1 VHAMKLI
8 KIIIF
13 FFIIYFVRR
22 FIQLYRAM
30 KKIQASQAQGKTYNE
45 YNAEKKKEKVVEA
58 DFKIVD

>member
-1 VHAMKLI
+1 MKLI
-8 KIIIF
+8 KIIFF

-30 KKIQASQAQGKTYNE
+30 KKIQDSQAQGKTYNE
-45 YNAEKKKEKVVEA
+45 YNAETKKSKVVDA

>member
-1 VHAMKLI
+1 MKLI

-30 KKIQASQAQGKTYNE
+30 KKIQDSQAQGKTYNE
-45 YNAEKKKEKVVEA
+45 FSAEKTKSKVVDA

>member
-1 VHAMKLI
+1 MKLI
-8 KIIIF
+8 KIIFF

-30 KKIQASQAQGKTYNE
+30 KKIRESQEQGKTYNE
-45 YNAEKKKEKVVEA
+45 YNAEKTKSKVVDA

>member
-1 VHAMKLI
+1 MKLI

-13 FFIIYFVRR
+13 FFILYFVRR

-30 KKIQASQAQGKTYNE
+30 KKIQESQAEGKTYTE
-45 YNAEKKKEKVVEA
+45 YTQEKTKSKVVDA

>member
-1 VHAMKLI
+1 
-8 KIIIF
+8 
-13 FFIIYFVRR
+13 
-22 FIQLYRAM
+22 M